1 MSAELVMGNLTPQP
15 VVLLVDDNQRRRENL
30 SSVLINRDLKV
41 LEAASGVQAR
51 SQIQNQ
57 TPAAVIVELDMKD
70 DDALFVMQIAQSFDS
85 PPKIIAKSE
94 LGSVSQAV
102 QAMQNGASTVLQSP
116 LNVDALIEQLQFYK
130 TGANGVTRDNWLDEQ
145 ETSSPSQIE
154 KNNRLMRGNSNV
166 LERVY
171 RMISRVAPTSTN
183 VLITGESGVGKELIA
198 QEIHGASLRSEG
210 PLVTVNCAAIP
221 DSLLESELFGH
232 KKGAFTNA
240 TSDREGRFR
249 QASGGTIFLD
259 EIGEM
264 KLDLQAKLLRV
275 LQEREFQP
283 VGSNETIKGD
293 FRVVAATNQEL
304 ETHVEKGLF
313 RKDLYYRLSVFP
325 IQVAPLRERK
335 EDILELV
342 NHFILE
348 FNEDRFT
355 EISGLSTNVMTS
367 LQRYD
372 WPGNIRELRNVVERM
387 VILRGEGE
395 IEEEDLPE
403 RFVSQVELSPLAS
416 NQPTHANQAS
426 RDQFSFPPEGLNLK
440 AALVDYEKSLIMQA
454 LTHTNGNKN
463 QAAQLLSI
471 NRTTLVEK
479 IKRLKIAL

>member
-1 MSAELVMGNLTPQP
+1 MGNLTPQP
-15 VVLLVDDNQRRRENL
+15 VVLVVDDNQRRRENL
-30 SSVLINRDLKV
+30 SSVLVNRDLKV

-51 SQIQNQ
+51 SQLQNQ

-70 DDALFVMQIAQSFDS
+70 DDAIFVMQIAQSFDS
-85 PPKIIAKSE
+85 PPRIIAKSE
-94 LGSVSQAV
+94 LGSVPQAV

-116 LNVDALIEQLQFYK
+116 LNVDALIEQLQFYQSGSNDVVQSK
-130 TGANGVTRDNWLDEQ
+130 WLDEQ
-145 ETSSPSQIE
+145 ETQSPSQIE
-154 KNNRLMRGNSNV
+154 KNNRLMRGNSKV

-198 QEIHGASLRSEG
+198 QEIHGASSRSEG

-249 QASGGTIFLD
+249 QAAGGTIFLD

-304 ETHVEKGLF
+304 ENHVEKGLF

-342 NHFILE
+342 NHFIFE
-348 FNEDRFT
+348 FNEDRLT
-355 EISGLSTNVMTS
+355 EISGLSTNVITS
-367 LQRYD
+367 LQSYD

-403 RFVSQVELSPLAS
+403 RFINQIEPSPPESSQTVNQEVSGQL
-416 NQPTHANQAS
+416 
-426 RDQFSFPPEGLNLK
+426 SFPPEGLDLK
-440 AALVDYEKSLIMQA
+440 AALVDYEKTLIKQA
-454 LTHTNGNKN
+454 LSHTNGNKN

>member
-1 MSAELVMGNLTPQP
+1 MGSLTPQP
-15 VVLLVDDNQRRRENL
+15 VVLVVDDNQRRRENL
-30 SSVLINRDLKV
+30 SSVLVTRDLKV
-41 LEAASGVQAR
+41 VEASSGVQAR
-51 SQIQNQ
+51 SQIQDQ

-70 DDALFVMQIAQSFDS
+70 DDALFVMQVAQSFDS
-85 PPKIIAKSE
+85 PPRIIAKSE

-102 QAMQNGASTVLQSP
+102 QAMQNGASTVLQAP
-116 LNVDALIEQLQFYK
+116 LNVDALVEQLRFQ
-130 TGANGVTRDNWLDEQ
+130 NGNEDSISPAPWLEDQEVT
-145 ETSSPSQIE
+145 SPSQIE
-154 KNNRLMRGNSNV
+154 KNNRLMRGNSKV

-198 QEIHGASLRSEG
+198 QEIHCASSRSEG

-325 IQVAPLRERK
+325 IQIAPLRERK
-335 EDILELV
+335 EDIPELV

-355 EISGLSTNVMTS
+355 DISGLSDSVMNS
-367 LQRYD
+367 LQNYD

-403 RFVSQVELSPLAS
+403 RFL
-416 NQPTHANQAS
+416 NQPETTSPDRVEKAQGS
-426 RDQFSFPPEGLNLK
+426 DREQETFSFPPEGLNLK
-440 AALVDYEKSLIMQA
+440 AALVEYEISLIKHA

>member
-1 MSAELVMGNLTPQP
+1 MGNLTPQP
-15 VVLLVDDNQRRRENL
+15 VVLVVDDNQRRRENL
-30 SSVLINRDLKV
+30 SSILTSRDLRV
-41 LEAASGVQAR
+41 LEASSGVQAR
-51 SQIQNQ
+51 TQIENQ
-57 TPAAVIVELDMKD
+57 TPNAVIVELDMKD
-70 DDALFVMQIAQSFDS
+70 DDALFVMQVAQSFDA

-102 QAMQNGASTVLQSP
+102 QAMQHGASTVLQAP
-116 LNVDALIEQLQFYK
+116 LNVDAIVEQLRLNALPE
-130 TGANGVTRDNWLDEQ
+130 TELSAAPWLDE
-145 ETSSPSQIE
+145 EHSNSPSQIE
-154 KNNRLMRGNSNV
+154 KNKRLMRGSSNV

-171 RMISRVAPTSTN
+171 RMIGRVAPTSTN

-198 QEIHGASLRSEG
+198 QEIHGASSRSDG

-249 QASGGTIFLD
+249 QATGGTIFLD

-325 IQVAPLRERK
+325 VQIAPLRERK
-335 EDILELV
+335 EDIPELV
-342 NHFILE
+342 EHFIQE

-355 EISGLSTNVMTS
+355 EISGISASVMNSLTN
-367 LQRYD
+367 YD

-395 IEEEDLPE
+395 IEDDDLPE
-403 RFVSQVELSPLAS
+403 RFIHEPEPILPSYEQNESNSQ
-416 NQPTHANQAS
+416 QTS
-426 RDQFSFPPEGLNLK
+426 RKLEFPPEGINLK
-440 AALVDYEKSLIMQA
+440 AALVDYEKSLIGQA
-454 LTHTNGNKN
+454 LTFTNGNKN
-463 QAAQLLSI
+463 KAAQLLSI

-479 IKRLKIAL
+479 IKRLKIEL